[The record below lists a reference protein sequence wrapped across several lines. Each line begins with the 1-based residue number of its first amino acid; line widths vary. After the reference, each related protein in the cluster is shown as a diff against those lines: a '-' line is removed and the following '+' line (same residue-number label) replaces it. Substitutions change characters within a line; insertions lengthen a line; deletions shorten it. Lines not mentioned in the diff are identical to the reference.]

1 MPILTEANRKWW
13 TLGAMCFA
21 LFMVMLDNTVVNIAL
36 PAIKSDFGASI
47 SGLSWAVNA
56 YTLSFAVLLVTGG
69 RLGDVFGR
77 KRMFLAG
84 LVAFTLASIG
94 AGLSQSIGQLIFWR
108 AAQGAGA
115 AFLMP
120 GSLSILTDAFHGR
133 ERGRALGLW
142 AGISGLALGMGP
154 GARRPARREGRL
166 GVDLLPERPRRADRR
181 ARDPLRRARVARPV
195 RGAPDRLGGHR
206 HAVARDGP
214 RRARPRSGQRRGL
227 DIDPHAGRA
236 GGRRGRPRGLRLA
249 PDRRRRPHGRP
260 RLLQEPHVLGREPGR
275 VPRDLLDVRDVL
287 LHHALHAG
295 HPAPLAAR
303 DRRAVPADDGAD
315 HPDGPHRRA
324 PVRPVRQP
332 LAPRRGHAARVAL
345 AGARV
350 AHHRHERL
358 PHPPPRVHR
367 GRDRD
372 GDDDVADD
380 RGRDGL
386 GRPHQGRRRVGR
398 ALDDA
403 DDRRRLRRRDADRA
417 LPAPRG
423 RPDRRRPLGRRRLHL
438 LALAQPA
445 ALGGDRDGRRN
456 RGGGLHPY
464 PPRAWS
470 TRSPTRCRL
479 RQSPC
484 SRRSSRPSARS
495 APRPPSR
502 STDPRCGGASRSRPT
517 RPT

>member
-1 MPILTEANRKWW
+1 
-13 TLGAMCFA
+13 
-21 LFMVMLDNTVVNIAL
+21 MVDA
-36 PAIKSDFGASI
+36 G
-47 SGLSWAVNA
+47 
-56 YTLSFAVLLVTGG
+56 
-69 RLGDVFGR
+69 GDVLRPLHGDAR
-77 KRMFLAG
+77 QHRREHRPPRDQVRLRSVHLRPLVGGQRLHPELRCPARHRRPARRRLRPQAHVPGGPRRVHARVHRRGALA
-84 LVAFTLASIG
+84 VD
-94 AGLSQSIGQLIFWR
+94 R
-108 AAQGAGA
+108 AADLLACR
-115 AFLMP
+115 P
-120 GSLSILTDAFHGR
+120 GR
-133 ERGRALGLW
+133 RGRVPDA
-142 AGISGLALGMGP
+142 GLALDPDRRLPRPRARARARPVGRHLRPGARHGP

-166 GVDLLPERPRRADRR
+166 GVDLLPERPGRGDRR

-214 RRARPRSGQRRGL
+214 RRAGPRSGQRRGL
-227 DIDPHAGRA
+227 DIDPHARRA

-315 HPDGPHRRA
+315 HRDGPHRRA
-324 PVRPVRQP
+324 PVRPLRQP
-332 LAPRRGHAARVAL
+332 LAPGRGHAARVAL

-386 GRPHQGRRRVGR
+386 R
-398 ALDDA
+398 
-403 DDRRRLRRRDADRA
+403 
-417 LPAPRG
+417 
-423 RPDRRRPLGRRRLHL
+423 
-438 LALAQPA
+438 
-445 ALGGDRDGRRN
+445 
-456 RGGGLHPY
+456 
-464 PPRAWS
+464 
-470 TRSPTRCRL
+470 
-479 RQSPC
+479 
-484 SRRSSRPSARS
+484 
-495 APRPPSR
+495 
-502 STDPRCGGASRSRPT
+502 
-517 RPT
+517 